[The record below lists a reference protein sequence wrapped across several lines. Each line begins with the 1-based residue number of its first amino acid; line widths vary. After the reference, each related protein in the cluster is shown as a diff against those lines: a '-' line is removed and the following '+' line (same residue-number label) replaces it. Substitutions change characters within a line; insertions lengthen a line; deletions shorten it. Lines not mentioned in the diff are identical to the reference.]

1 MIQTIAITII
11 SFIGILIVLV
21 FAHEFGH
28 FITAKLARVKVQ
40 EFGIGFPPRIVS
52 FKRGETTY
60 SINAIPLGGF
70 TKMVGEED
78 PTLPGSLAS
87 KSIPVRI
94 LVLSAGSLMNILL
107 PILLF
112 SISFMIPHD
121 MILEKVQVEEV
132 ATDSPAQTAGME
144 PGDIILAVNG
154 HTIKNRGNVG
164 YFIQLYLGST
174 IDILLQ
180 RDQLT
185 PQEVNLTPRWNPP
198 EGQGATGIVITGVDS
213 TTVRESE
220 PFWKAVPSSIVHC
233 WQILIL
239 FRNQVVGWFVGGTPP
254 QVTGPIGIAQI
265 TGEIAQAGISPLL
278 EFAAL
283 ISINLAIINI
293 FPFPGLDGGRL
304 IFVFLEWIRR
314 GKRISPKREGMVH
327 LIGFAVLLLL
337 IIVVSYF
344 DIVNIIQG
352 DSILP

>member
-1 MIQTIAITII
+1 MIQSIAITIV
-11 SFIGILIVLV
+11 SFVGILIVLV

-121 MILEKVQVEEV
+121 MILEKVQVEQV
-132 ATDSPAQTAGME
+132 AAASPAQMAGIE
-144 PGDIILAVNG
+144 PGDIILEVNG
-154 HTIKNRGNVG
+154 HTIRNRGDVG

-174 IDILLQ
+174 INILLQ
-180 RDQLT
+180 TDQLT
-185 PQEVNLTPRWNPP
+185 PQAVNLTPRWNPP
-198 EGQGATGIVITGVDS
+198 EGQGATGIVITGIDS

-220 PFWKAVPSSIVHC
+220 PIWKAVPSSIVHC

-327 LIGFAVLLLL
+327 LIGFAVLLFL

-344 DIVNIIQG
+344 DIVNIIHG

>member
-1 MIQTIAITII
+1 MIETIALTVV

-28 FITAKLARVKVQ
+28 FITAKLARVKVE
-40 EFGIGFPPRIVS
+40 EFGIGFPPRIIS

-112 SISFMIPHD
+112 SISFMIPHNT
-121 MILEKVQVEEV
+121 ILEKVQVQEV
-132 ATDSPAQTAGME
+132 APGSPAQMAGIE
-144 PGDIILAVNG
+144 PGDTILAING
-154 HTIKNRGNVG
+154 HTIRNRSDVG
-164 YFIQLYLGST
+164 YFIRLYLGSQVN
-174 IDILLQ
+174 ILIQSDDL
-180 RDQLT
+180 
-185 PQEVNLTPRWNPP
+185 PPEEVSLTPRWKPP
-198 EGQGATGIVITGVDS
+198 EGQGATGIIITGVDS
-213 TTVRESE
+213 TIVRESD
-220 PFWKAVPSSIVHC
+220 PFWKAVPASIVHC
-233 WQILIL
+233 WEILVL
-239 FRNQVVGWFVGGTPP
+239 FRNEVVGWFIGGTPP
-254 QVTGPIGIAQI
+254 QITGPIGIAEI
-265 TGEIAQAGISPLL
+265 TGQIVKAGISPLL

-304 IFVFLEWIRR
+304 IFVLLEWVRR
-314 GKRISPKREGMVH
+314 GKRISPKREGLVH
-327 LIGFAVLLLL
+327 LIGFAVLLAL

-344 DIVNIIQG
+344 DIAHIIQG
-352 DSILP
+352 ESILP